1 MSRENV
7 EVLRRLYAVLTGLQS
22 SQDAF
27 RDGDVDVFLDEFWDD
42 GVVCDG
48 MPGTPIALD
57 SPVLGREGVK
67 RLMEGQMEVL
77 DYLRIEPEE
86 FVDRGDSVVVPIR
99 LYARARHTGLEGM
112 QTTVHLWRMRDGKA
126 IQLTVYPT
134 KADALEAVGLREQ
147 A

>member
-1 MSRENV
+1 
-7 EVLRRLYAVLTGLQS
+7 
-22 SQDAF
+22 
-27 RDGDVDVFLDEFWDD
+27 
-42 GVVCDG
+42 

-57 SPVLGREGVK
+57 SPVLGRKGVK

-77 DYLRIEPEE
+77 DYLRVEPEE
-86 FVDRGDSVVVPIR
+86 FIDRGDSVVVPIR

-134 KADALEAVGLREQ
+134 KADALKAVGRSE
-147 A
+147 